1 MPERDYLNAIRER
14 VVVYDGGMGATL
26 EQFEL
31 SSEDYGGLRG
41 KCHEALVLNRPDV
54 IEGVHASM
62 LDAGAEVVET
72 DTFQGSRLK
81 LGEWGLA
88 DYTLEINTKAAE
100 IARKAAGEHRFVAG
114 SIGPTGYLPA
124 SEDPALGQIRFGEL
138 VEVFTEQAHGLIDGG
153 ADLIIIETAQD
164 ILEVK
169 AAVFGARAAFKSSG
183 RELPIH
189 TSVSLLPNGGKML
202 LGTDISAV
210 LCTLEALNVDVIGL
224 NCSTGPQDMRDAI
237 RFLGELCPVPV
248 ACIPNAGLPLQ
259 GPDGETIFP
268 EEPEPLADALKEF
281 VERYGVGVVGGCCG
295 TTPAHIAAIV
305 ERVARRPVSARPA
318 PRAPHLSSMIAATPL
333 AQEPAP
339 TMVGERVNSQGS
351 RKAKELLLADDY
363 DGLVQIAEDQVSGGA
378 HVLDLCVAL
387 TERTDEDEQMRV
399 LAKKVSL
406 TQPAPIQIDSTEPQ
420 VIERAL
426 EQIPGRAI
434 VNSVNLE
441 AGRAKLDRVVPVAL
455 AHGAALIALTID
467 EVGMAKTAE
476 RKVEIAKRI
485 RELCC
490 EEHGLDP
497 KLLIFDCLTF
507 TLTTGDQEWRPSAI
521 ETIAGIKAIKQQIP
535 DVKTSLGVSN
545 VSFGVSPGAR
555 AVLNSVFLHHC
566 VQAGLDLAMVNPNH
580 ITPYSE
586 IPELERELA
595 DDLVFDRREDALEKF
610 IEHFESK
617 GPEDGAG
624 GTGST
629 DPTEGM
635 EPEEALHFHIL
646 RRRRD
651 GVEDWIDRSVQKIGA
666 VPTLNEVL
674 LPAMKE
680 VGDKFGAG
688 ELILPF
694 VLQSAE
700 VMKRAVARL
709 ENYLDKIEG
718 YTKGTVVLATVFGD
732 VHDIGKSLVN
742 TILTNNGYTVIDLGK
757 QVPIQTILDAAQEHD
772 ATAIGL
778 SALLVSTSKQMPA
791 CIAELQA
798 KGLSYPVL
806 IGGAAIN
813 RAFGYRALYP
823 AGKDSDVVYEP
834 GVFYCKDAFEGL
846 SVMDQLIDEDA
857 RGALVRKL
865 LAGASEFR
873 AKGETPAED
882 LNFADDSVRSPA
894 RTDAPIPTPP
904 FWGVREIDVD
914 LDELYRHLDTHVLF
928 KLHWGG
934 RGVKGEAWQTLLRD
948 DFRPRLQRMWGEATG
963 AGRDESGSRNGAA
976 GERKAAAAARGPYLH
991 PRALLGFFP
1000 CYALGNEIV
1009 VLDPAVAAPGA
1020 TLDAADPAAELTRFV
1035 CPRQPKGDRICL
1047 ADFFRPAVGPDG
1059 APSPTGA
1066 PPEELDVIAVQAVT
1080 VGSQVTE
1087 LMARLESEGEF
1098 AEQLFVHGLGVQTAE
1113 GLAEWLH
1120 YEVRRMLEIPL
1131 AQGRRYSW
1139 GYPAV
1144 PEQSEHLKVR
1154 KLLDLERIGMSITD
1168 GYAPEPEQS
1177 TLALVAHHPQAIYFG
1192 TRQGRL
1198 PPDGSPDDLIRGSS
1212 RDPSLSCAGGDGPEL
1227 DDEDPP
1233 AGAVQEEDE
1242 PAMAGEGAG

>member
-1 MPERDYLNAIRER
+1 MARDYLAALRSK

-31 SSEDYGGLRG
+31 TAEDYGGLAG

-54 IEGVHASM
+54 IEGVHTSM
-62 LDAGAEVVET
+62 LEAGAVVLET
-72 DTFQGSRLK
+72 DTFQASRLK
-81 LGEWGLA
+81 LEEWGLA
-88 DYTLEINTKAAE
+88 DYTVEVNTKAAE

-114 SIGPTGYLPA
+114 SIGPTGFLPA
-124 SEDPALGQIRFGEL
+124 SEDPTLGQIRFGEL
-138 VEVFTEQAHGLIDGG
+138 VEVFAEQAGGLIDGG
-153 ADLIIIETAQD
+153 ADLLIIETAQD

-169 AAVFGARAAFKSSG
+169 AAVFGARAAFKSTG
-183 RELPIH
+183 KTLPIH

-210 LCTLEALNVDVIGL
+210 LCTLEALRVDVIGL

-237 RFLGELCPVPV
+237 RFLGEYCPVPV

-268 EEPEPLADALKEF
+268 EKPQPLAEALGEF

-295 TTPAHIAAIV
+295 TTPEHIRAIA
-305 ERVARRPVSARPA
+305 ERVAGRSVAPRPA
-318 PRAPHLSSMIAATPL
+318 PRPPHLSSMIAATTL
-333 AQEPAP
+333 MQEPRP

-363 DGLVQIAEDQVSGGA
+363 DGLVQIAEDQVAGGA

-387 TERTDEDEQMRV
+387 TERSDEDEQMRL
-399 LAKKVSL
+399 LAKRISL
-406 TQPAPIQIDSTEPQ
+406 TQEPPIQIDSTEPE

-441 AGRAKLDRVVPVAL
+441 AGRDKLDRVVPVAL

-467 EVGMAKTAE
+467 EVGMAKTAQ
-476 RKVEIAKRI
+476 RKVEIAERI
-485 RELCC
+485 KGLCC
-490 EEHGLDP
+490 DEHGLDP

-507 TLTTGDQEWRPSAI
+507 TLTTGDEEWRPSAV
-521 ETIAGIKAIKQQIP
+521 ETIEGIRRIKAEVP

-566 VQAGLDLAMVNPNH
+566 VEAGLDLAMVNPNH

-586 IPELERELA
+586 ISDEERELA
-595 DDLVFDRREDALEKF
+595 DDLVFNRREDALEQF
-610 IEHFESK
+610 IAHFESK
-617 GPEDGAG
+617 GEQEAQ
-624 GTGST
+624 TSAN
-629 DPTEGM
+629 PTEGM

-646 RRRRD
+646 RRRKE
-651 GVEDWIDRSVQKIGA
+651 GVEDWIDASVEKIGA
-666 VPTLNEVL
+666 VPTLNTVL

-700 VMKRAVARL
+700 VMKKAVARL
-709 ENYLDKIEG
+709 ELYLDKIEG

-742 TILTNNGYTVIDLGK
+742 TILTNNGYTVVDLGK
-757 QVPIQTILDAAQEHD
+757 QVPIQTILDAAQEHE

-791 CIAELQA
+791 CIQELHS
-798 KGLSYPVL
+798 KGMQYPVL

-813 RAFGYRALYP
+813 RAFSYRALYP
-823 AGKDSDVVYEP
+823 GGKESDEQYAP

-846 SVMDQLIDEDA
+846 SVMDQLIDAGTHE
-857 RGALVRKL
+857 ALLEKL
-865 LAGASEFR
+865 RAGATTFR
-873 AKGETPAED
+873 EKGEEPVEE
-882 LNFADDSVRSPA
+882 LNFADDSVRSNV
-894 RTDAPIPTPP
+894 TTHAPIPTPP
-904 FWGVREIDVD
+904 WLGVREVPVD
-914 LDELYRHLDTHVLF
+914 MDEVYSHLDTHVLF

-934 RGVKGEAWQTLLRD
+934 KGVKGDAWRELVD
-948 DFRPRLQRMWGEATG
+948 ENFRPRLERMWAEQ
-963 AGRDESGSRNGAA
+963 D
-976 GERKAAAAARGPYLH
+976 YLH

-1000 CYALGNEIV
+1000 CYAQGNDIV
-1009 VLDPAVAAPGA
+1009 VLDPRVADPDSG
-1020 TLDAADPAAELTRFV
+1020 LDPADPAAELTRFV

-1047 ADFFRPAVGPDG
+1047 ADFFRPAVGADG
-1059 APSPTGA
+1059 EPSAQGG
-1066 PPEELDVIAVQAVT
+1066 PPAELDVIAVQAVT
-1080 VGSQVTE
+1080 VGSEVTE
-1087 LMARLESEGEF
+1087 LMAKLETDGEF

-1120 YEVRRMLEIPL
+1120 WKAREMLAIPST
-1131 AQGRRYSW
+1131 QGRRYSW

-1144 PEQSEHLKVR
+1144 PEQAEHLKVEQ
-1154 KLLDLERIGMSITD
+1154 LLDLEQIGMTISD
-1168 GYAPEPEQS
+1168 GYAPIPEQS

-1198 PPDGSPDDLIRGSS
+1198 LPNGSPDDVIKGSY
-1212 RDPSLSCAGGDGPEL
+1212 RDPSLFGEL
-1227 DDEDPP
+1227 DDVDPP
-1233 AGAVQEEDE
+1233 EAAVEAESQ
-1242 PAMAGEGAG
+1242 PAAAP

>member
-1 MPERDYLNAIRER
+1 MRDYLQAIHDH
-14 VVVYDGGMGATL
+14 VVLYDGGMGATL
-26 EQFEL
+26 EL
-31 SSEDYGGLRG
+31 LDLTPEDYGGLQG

-72 DTFQGSRLK
+72 DTFQASRLK

-88 DYTLEINTKAAE
+88 DHTVEVNTKAAE
-100 IARKAAGEHRFVAG
+100 IARRAAGEHRFVAG

-124 SEDPALGQIRFGEL
+124 SEDPSLGQIRFGEL
-138 VEVFTEQAHGLIDGG
+138 VEVFAEQAAGLIDGG

-169 AAVFGARAAFKSSG
+169 AAVFGAREAFRSTG
-183 RELPIH
+183 RTLPIH

-210 LCTLEALNVDVIGL
+210 LSTLEALKVDVIGL
-224 NCSTGPQDMRDAI
+224 NCSTGPEDMRDAI

-268 EEPEPLADALKEF
+268 EKPEPLAEALKEF
-281 VERYGVGVVGGCCG
+281 VERYGVGIVGGCCG
-295 TTPAHIAAIV
+295 TTPAHIAAIA
-305 ERVARRPVSARPA
+305 ERVGSPAGAQAGGSTTRAVEPRPA
-318 PRAPHLSSMIAATPL
+318 PRPPHLSSMIAATPL

-351 RKAKELLLADDY
+351 RRAKELLLADDY
-363 DGLVQIAEDQVSGGA
+363 DGLVQIAEDQVTGGA

-387 TERTDEDEQMRV
+387 TERTDEDEQMRLV
-399 LAKKVSL
+399 AKKVSL
-406 TQPAPIQIDSTEPQ
+406 TQPAPIQIDSTEPE

-441 AGRAKLDRVVPVAL
+441 AGRAKLDRVVPAAL

-467 EVGMAKTAE
+467 EVGMAKTAA

-485 RELCC
+485 RDLCC

-497 KLLIFDCLTF
+497 QLLIFDCLTF
-507 TLTTGDQEWRPSAI
+507 TLTTGDEEWRPSAV
-521 ETIAGIKAIKQQIP
+521 ETIAGIKAIKEQIP

-586 IPELERELA
+586 IPEQERELA
-595 DDLVFDRREDALEKF
+595 DDLVFNRREDALERF

-617 GPEDGAG
+617 GPEDA
-624 GTGST
+624 SQSAA

-635 EPEEALHFHIL
+635 EPEQALHFHIL

-651 GVEDWIDRSVQKIGA
+651 GVEEWIDRSVQKIGA

-700 VMKRAVARL
+700 VMKRAVAQL
-709 ENYLDKIEG
+709 ERYLDKIEG

-742 TILTNNGYTVIDLGK
+742 TILTNNGYTVVDLGK
-757 QVPIQTILDAAQEHD
+757 QVPIQTIVDAAQEHE

-791 CIAELQA
+791 CIQELHA
-798 KGLSYPVL
+798 KGLTYPVL

-823 AGKDSDVVYEP
+823 GGKDSDVVYEP

-846 SVMDQLIDEDA
+846 AVMDQLIDADA
-857 RGALVRKL
+857 RGALVQKL
-865 LAGASEFR
+865 LAGATEFR
-873 AKGETPAED
+873 AKGDAPAEE
-882 LNFADDSVRSPA
+882 LNFADDSVRSAA
-894 RTDAPIPTPP
+894 RTDAPVPTPP
-904 FWGVREIDVD
+904 
-914 LDELYRHLDTHVLF
+914 
-928 KLHWGG
+928 
-934 RGVKGEAWQTLLRD
+934 
-948 DFRPRLQRMWGEATG
+948 TG
-963 AGRDESGSRNGAA
+963 ACARSRSTSTRCTATSTRTCCSSCTGAA
-976 GERKAAAAARGPYLH
+976 
-991 PRALLGFFP
+991 RA
-1000 CYALGNEIV
+1000 
-1009 VLDPAVAAPGA
+1009 
-1020 TLDAADPAAELTRFV
+1020 
-1035 CPRQPKGDRICL
+1035 
-1047 ADFFRPAVGPDG
+1047 
-1059 APSPTGA
+1059 
-1066 PPEELDVIAVQAVT
+1066 
-1080 VGSQVTE
+1080 
-1087 LMARLESEGEF
+1087 
-1098 AEQLFVHGLGVQTAE
+1098 
-1113 GLAEWLH
+1113 
-1120 YEVRRMLEIPL
+1120 
-1131 AQGRRYSW
+1131 
-1139 GYPAV
+1139 
-1144 PEQSEHLKVR
+1144 
-1154 KLLDLERIGMSITD
+1154 
-1168 GYAPEPEQS
+1168 
-1177 TLALVAHHPQAIYFG
+1177 
-1192 TRQGRL
+1192 
-1198 PPDGSPDDLIRGSS
+1198 
-1212 RDPSLSCAGGDGPEL
+1212 
-1227 DDEDPP
+1227 
-1233 AGAVQEEDE
+1233 
-1242 PAMAGEGAG
+1242 